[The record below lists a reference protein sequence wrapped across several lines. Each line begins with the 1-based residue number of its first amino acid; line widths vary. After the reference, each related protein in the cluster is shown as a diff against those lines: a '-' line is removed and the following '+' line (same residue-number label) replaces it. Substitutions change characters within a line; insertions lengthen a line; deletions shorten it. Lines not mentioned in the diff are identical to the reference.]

1 MNNYFGRL
9 IIILALFTAG
19 FILLAAGLRYSE
31 NQKNHV
37 LIVGAGSQSGESYE
51 FANAIAELAKKYDPR
66 LNIIVA
72 ETGGSGQ
79 NNRMLQAGNLQFATL
94 QADTKAGSNTRLV
107 TMLYPDAYQLLVRND
122 QGINSIADLRGKT
135 MGLPSKSSGQY
146 RSFFFLAEHYGLSE
160 TDINVINM
168 SSNASAWALSQG
180 AIDGVF
186 RVRAPG
192 NSGLKSMIQKGG
204 VKLLPIAHSQA
215 LRLEQPAIRSGQIPS
230 GSYQGHPAVPE
241 MDLPTPTVQRLLV
254 ASEGVDND
262 IVERVTR
269 LIYQN
274 KRELTDYS
282 PLAGFLADP
291 TELGSSSLPIHEGAE
306 QYYAR
311 DDPSFLQE
319 NVEIFAFY
327 ITLLVGVGSL
337 LLQISSRRQKERV
350 DAYNR
355 ELIAIY
361 NQAVDDEAPDNNFYR
376 NEMMDIFARVLK
388 DSEDGNISSNGFEFL
403 SFAWDELNDA
413 IIEIVNERETL
424 GRSRS

>member
-1 MNNYFGRL
+1 MSNYFGRL
-9 IIILALFTAG
+9 IIILALFTVG
-19 FILLAAGLRYSE
+19 FISLAVGLHYSE
-31 NQKNHV
+31 TQKNHV
-37 LIVGAGSQSGESYE
+37 LVIGAGSQGGESYQL
-51 FANAIAELAKKYDPR
+51 ANAISELAKKYDPQ

-79 NNRMLQAGNLQFATL
+79 NNRMLQAEHLQFATL
-94 QADTKAGSNTRLV
+94 QADTKAGANTRLI
-107 TMLYPDAYQLLVRND
+107 TMLYPDAYQLLVREGR
-122 QGINSIADLRGKT
+122 GINSIADLRGKT
-135 MGLPSKSSGQY
+135 MGLPAKSSGQY
-146 RSFFFLAEHYGLSE
+146 RSFFFLAQHYGLSE
-160 TDINVINM
+160 SDINVINM

-215 LRLEQPAIRSGQIPS
+215 LRLEQPAIRVGQIPS
-230 GSYQGHPAVPE
+230 GSYQGHPSVPDK
-241 MDLPTPTVQRLLV
+241 DLPTPTVQRLLV
-254 ASEGVDND
+254 SSASVDSN
-262 IVERVTR
+262 IVERVTN
-269 LIYQN
+269 LIYEN

-282 PLAGFLADP
+282 PLAGFLANPSD
-291 TELGSSSLPIHEGAE
+291 LLSSSLPVHDGAQ
-306 QYYAR
+306 QYFSR

-327 ITLLVGVGSL
+327 ITLLVGVASM
-337 LLQISSRRQKERV
+337 LLQISNRRQKERV

-361 NQAVDDEAPDNNFYR
+361 NQVVDDEAPENSHYR
-376 NEMMDIFARVLK
+376 NAMMDIFARVLK
-388 DSEDGNISSNGFEFL
+388 DSEDGNINSNGFEFL

-413 IIEIVNERETL
+413 IIEIINERKIIGNL
-424 GRSRS
+424 RP